1 MNSKP
6 SLAILMCTL
15 NGEVYIKE
23 QLDSIK
29 NQDYKS
35 WKLYVSD
42 DGSSDQTLT
51 ILKDYQNR
59 WGRNKLY
66 ILKGPGKN
74 FQDNFL
80 SIISNHRIHADLFF
94 LSDQDDIWMPHKLS
108 HTIKKF
114 SKLNPKKPA
123 LYCGRTTLISS
134 NGKKIMGLSNLMSR
148 LPSFKNAIVQSI
160 AGGNTMAFN
169 VHLKNIVANYPNIN
183 VNSHDWWLYILN
195 ELFGGKTF
203 YDKESTILYRQHSRS
218 IIGSNASILAKFKRL
233 DMLLNGTFRQYNST
247 HIKIFNLLKL
257 KGLKNNLEI
266 IERLASERD
275 KSLMARLRMIKD
287 LGLYRQSRQ
296 DQIALYFAA
305 FLHKL

>member
-1 MNSKP
+1 
-6 SLAILMCTL
+6 
-15 NGEVYIKE
+15 
-23 QLDSIK
+23 
-29 NQDYKS
+29 
-35 WKLYVSD
+35 
-42 DGSSDQTLT
+42 
-51 ILKDYQNR
+51 
-59 WGRNKLY
+59 
-66 ILKGPGKN
+66 
-74 FQDNFL
+74 
-80 SIISNHRIHADLFF
+80 
-94 LSDQDDIWMPHKLS
+94 MPHKLN

-114 SKLNPKKPA
+114 SRLNPKKPA
-123 LYCGRTTLISS
+123 LYCGRTTLISN

-148 LPSFKNAIVQSI
+148 PPSFKNALVQCI

-169 VHLKNIVANYPNIN
+169 IHLKIIVANYPNIN

-233 DMLLNGTFRQYNST
+233 VMLLNGAFRQYNST

-266 IERLASERD
+266 IERFASMRD

-296 DQIALYFAA
+296 GQIALYFAA
-305 FLHKL
+305 LLHKL